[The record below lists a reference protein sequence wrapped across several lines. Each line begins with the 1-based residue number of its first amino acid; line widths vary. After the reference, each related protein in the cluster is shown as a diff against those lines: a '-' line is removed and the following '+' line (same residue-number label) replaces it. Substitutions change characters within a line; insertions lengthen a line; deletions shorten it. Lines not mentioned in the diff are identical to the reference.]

1 MFRRASFAIEGI
13 KEEFTGWC
21 DGRHWNGWAM
31 PRFEFPQA
39 EKVVAAFDP
48 KSGRYNAAADA
59 FITMTADGEEETW
72 TGETIALP
80 DGGSVK
86 VYAVG
91 AGSWIWEEE
100 GTPASDEPQPRS
112 YRAHPEQYRW
122 VDRDFRKGDRVVFV
136 GPPDDQYQAAMISS
150 PAEHKLFG
158 KIGTVMMGPSEDI
171 RCYPD
176 DLDSDLIWVRFD
188 NDRHPLRQVSS
199 AWLVREGDYRP
210 DGRKEDQP

>member
-1 MFRRASFAIEGI
+1 M
-13 KEEFTGWC
+13 
-21 DGRHWNGWAM
+21 
-31 PRFEFPQA
+31 
-39 EKVVAAFDP
+39 
-48 KSGRYNAAADA
+48 
-59 FITMTADGEEETW
+59 
-72 TGETIALP
+72 
-80 DGGSVK
+80 K

-91 AGSWIWEEE
+91 AGSWIWEEG
-100 GTPASDEPQPRS
+100 GTPPSEEPSPRS

-158 KIGTVMMGPSEDI
+158 RIGTVMMGPSEDI

-176 DLDSDLIWVRFD
+176 DPDSDLIWVRFD

-210 DGRKEDQP
+210 DGKGGDTP